1 MSTDYQHQNITG
13 ESIDLPVGKV
23 VCIGGNYADH
33 IKEMSSVVNDEAVFF
48 IKPSTAIVPLTPSF
62 DIPHNLGP
70 CHNELEI
77 AVLLKDKLKNA
88 DETQATDAIWGYG
101 VALDLTLRQ
110 VQADLKKIGRPWER
124 AKGFDGACPL
134 SPFIAKDEFDD
145 IQNVDFSLTVNQQ
158 VRQASNT
165 KYMIRS
171 IAKTLSQMSS
181 CFTLLAGDVIIT
193 GTPAGVGPLDAGDK
207 LELRLKPYSFYTQVS
222 S

>member
-1 MSTDYQHQNITG
+1 MTRYQHQNIAG

-33 IKEMSSVVNDEAVFF
+33 IKEMSSVVNEDAVFF
-48 IKPSTAIVPLTPSF
+48 IKPNTAIVPLSPGFAIPSG
-62 DIPHNLGP
+62 LGP

-77 AVLLKDKLKNA
+77 AVLLKDKLTHA
-88 DETQATDAIWGYG
+88 DEAQAENAIWGYG
-101 VALDLTLRQ
+101 LALDLTLRQ

-134 SPFIAKDEFDD
+134 SPFIAKTEFDD

-171 IAKTLSQMSS
+171 ITKTLVEMSA
-181 CFTLLAGDVIIT
+181 CFTLLPGDVIIT
-193 GTPAGVGPLDAGDK
+193 GTPAGVGPLESGDK
-207 LELRLKPYSFYTQVS
+207 LALRLNPYTFYTQVS

>member
-1 MSTDYQHQNITG
+1 MADYQHQNITG

-33 IKEMSSVVNDEAVFF
+33 IKEMSSVVNDEAVF

-88 DETQATDAIWGYG
+88 DETQATDAIWRYG